1 MLRKL
6 FRESSTVRKNDKVN
20 FKLFYQYQSKPFENN
35 PLVLVDGV
43 PVYDLEK
50 VLSISSKDL
59 EKIDVF
65 TTRYYISD
73 IVMDG
78 ILHFVTK
85 KGNLDVIDL
94 DRSVY
99 HVQYDLPES
108 RHDFYSP
115 DYSTDKLLNDRIP
128 DFRNTLYWNAEMHTD
143 KTGKCLNR
151 VLFF

>member
-1 MLRKL
+1 MIWKR
-6 FRESSTVRKNDKVN
+6 
-20 FKLFYQYQSKPFENN
+20 Y
-35 PLVLVDGV
+35 
-43 PVYDLEK
+43 
-50 VLSISSKDL
+50 LSISSKDL

-85 KGNLDVIDL
+85 TGNLDVIDL

-99 HVQYDLPES
+99 RVQYDLPEYQQ
-108 RHDFYSP
+108 DFYSP

-128 DFRNTLYWNAEMHTD
+128 DFRNTLYWNPGMHTD
-143 KTGKCLNR
+143 KTGNASIEFYSSDESAEYIITIEGITGDGKTGAATMPLIINSR
-151 VLFF
+151 

>member
-1 MLRKL
+1 MIWKRL
-6 FRESSTVRKNDKVN
+6 
-20 FKLFYQYQSKPFENN
+20 
-35 PLVLVDGV
+35 
-43 PVYDLEK
+43 
-50 VLSISSKDL
+50 LSISSKDL

-85 KGNLDVIDL
+85 TGNLDVIDL

-99 HVQYDLPES
+99 RVQYDLPEY
-108 RHDFYSP
+108 RNDFYSP

-128 DFRNTLYWNAEMHTD
+128 DFRNTLYWNPGNAY
-143 KTGKCLNR
+143 G
-151 VLFF
+151 

>member
-1 MLRKL
+1 M
-6 FRESSTVRKNDKVN
+6 
-20 FKLFYQYQSKPFENN
+20 
-35 PLVLVDGV
+35 

-50 VLSISSKDL
+50 VISINSKDL

-85 KGNLDVIDL
+85 TGKLDVIDL

-99 HVQYDLPES
+99 RVEYDLPEN
-108 RHDFYSP
+108 HAQFWSP
-115 DYSTDKLLNDRIP
+115 DYSS
-128 DFRNTLYWNAEMHTD
+128 AEH
-143 KTGKCLNR
+143 
-151 VLFF
+151 VE